1 MRHWIQLL
9 LLAGAIAAAA
19 CLLPVLGEI
28 VPNVK
33 ANTPWVEENSNKTE
47 QITPSVEQTVYPG
60 EETTAPV
67 SARFSNLNTME
78 VAVGG
83 APDYLLGVEALDQEG
98 RALPV
103 SYDAGGVDTAQPGVY
118 TVVYTATD
126 AQGNTIRAERTVEV
140 NHTQEDTEDSVAW
153 LAGECGDDPLS
164 VKCYIRDNIN
174 YSSNYG
180 AGDPVW
186 YGINHGIGNCYVH
199 ALVLQEVLEYK
210 GYDTQLIWTTDKT
223 HYWVL
228 VDLGG
233 CWRHIDATPGA
244 AHGWTELMTDQE
256 RLASLDGRTWDQSA
270 WPACE

>member
-1 MRHWIQLL
+1 MRHWIRLL

-19 CLLPVLGEI
+19 CLLPVLGEM
-28 VPNVK
+28 VPNVR
-33 ANTPWVEENSNKTE
+33 ANTPWVEENSNKTA
-47 QITPSVEQTVYPG
+47 QTAPPVEQTVYSG

-83 APDYLLGVEALDQEG
+83 EPDYLLGVEATDEEG
-98 RALPV
+98 RALTI
-103 SYDAGGVDTAQPGVY
+103 SYDAGAVDTAQPGVY
-118 TVVYTATD
+118 TVTYTATD
-126 AQGNTIRAERTVEV
+126 TQGNTIRAERTVEV
-140 NHTQEDTEDSVAW
+140 NHTLEDTEGSVAW

-164 VKCYIRDNIN
+164 VKCYIRDSIN
-174 YSSNYG
+174 YNSNYG

-210 GYDTQLIWTTDKT
+210 GYDTRLIWTTDKS

-228 VDLGG
+228 VDMGG
-233 CWRHIDATPGA
+233 YWRHIDATPGG
-244 AHGWTELMTDQE
+244 AHGWTELMTDEE
-256 RLASLDGRTWDQSA
+256 RRASLDGRTWDQSA
-270 WPACE
+270 WPACD